1 MQALQIR
8 LNWEGVETIKAVAP
22 LLARPCCIELTLA
35 ANYHHA
41 IYRQFHPD
49 APPAQLEVLQEQG
62 GGELLAKFAAIEGLQ
77 ALAQLADAVTEANG
91 TVKIGQPA
99 LVTIEIP

>member
-1 MQALQIR
+1 MQALHIR
-8 LNWEGVETIKAVAP
+8 LNWDGVETIKAIAP
-22 LLARPCCIELTLA
+22 LLAQPCCIELSLA

-41 IYRQFHPD
+41 IYRQFHPG

-62 GGELLAKFAAIEGLQ
+62 GGELLTKFAAIEGLQ
-77 ALAQLADAVTEANG
+77 ALAQLADPVSEANG
-91 TVKIGQPA
+91 TVTIGQPA

>member
-1 MQALQIR
+1 MQALHIR
-8 LNWEGVETIKAVAP
+8 LNWDGVETIKAIEP
-22 LLARPCCIELTLA
+22 LLAQPCCIELSLA

-41 IYRQFHPD
+41 IYRQFHPN
-49 APPAQLEVLQEQG
+49 APPAQLEVLQEEG

-77 ALAQLADAVTEANG
+77 ALAQLADPVTKANG
-91 TVKIGQPA
+91 TVTIGQPA